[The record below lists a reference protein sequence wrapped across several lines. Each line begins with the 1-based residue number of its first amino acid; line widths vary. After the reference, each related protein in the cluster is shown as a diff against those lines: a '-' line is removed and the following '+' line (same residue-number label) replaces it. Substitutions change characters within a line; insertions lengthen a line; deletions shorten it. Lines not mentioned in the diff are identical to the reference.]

1 MRAPDLRTCVRRAE
15 RRSIEE
21 PPHGGAEGINWGK
34 IFFRCPLH
42 LRKQDITIFGD
53 MAGKKLTVKELK
65 AVRARK
71 REERL
76 ANMDRA
82 MQLRAGGAS
91 LTEIA
96 EQMHVA
102 LTTVAS
108 WVALR
113 QAVERIDS
121 ERARK
126 AS

>member
-1 MRAPDLRTCVRRAE
+1 
-15 RRSIEE
+15 
-21 PPHGGAEGINWGK
+21 
-34 IFFRCPLH
+34 
-42 LRKQDITIFGD
+42 